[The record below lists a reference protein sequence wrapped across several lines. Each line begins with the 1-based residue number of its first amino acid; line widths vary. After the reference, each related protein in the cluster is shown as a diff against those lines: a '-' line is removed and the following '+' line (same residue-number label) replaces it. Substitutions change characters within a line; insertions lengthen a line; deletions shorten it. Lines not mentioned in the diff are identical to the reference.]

1 MEIEYT
7 QDMETTV
14 AGSREVEHTA
24 DWQLHVWAPD
34 FLTLLE
40 QSTRGMYQLSHTR
53 LCGDA
58 RLMRE
63 FELPVSDR
71 ETLIVDFLS
80 EVLYYAEDENVAF
93 DVFQLEMRAN
103 MLRSQA
109 QGALIES
116 QAKEIKAVTYH
127 GLEVQETENG
137 LEVQIVFDV

>member
-24 DWQLHVWAPD
+24 DWQLHVWAPN
-34 FLTLLE
+34 LLSLLE
-40 QSTRGMYQLSHTR
+40 QSARGMYQLSHTH
-53 LCGDA
+53 LCDDA
-58 RLMRE
+58 RLRRE
-63 FELPVSDR
+63 FELRVSDR
-71 ETLIVDFLS
+71 EILIVDFLS
-80 EVLYYAEDENVAF
+80 ELLYYAEDENIAF
-93 DVFQLEMRAN
+93 DEFQLDIKADILRAY
-103 MLRSQA
+103 A
-109 QGALIES
+109 QGALISS